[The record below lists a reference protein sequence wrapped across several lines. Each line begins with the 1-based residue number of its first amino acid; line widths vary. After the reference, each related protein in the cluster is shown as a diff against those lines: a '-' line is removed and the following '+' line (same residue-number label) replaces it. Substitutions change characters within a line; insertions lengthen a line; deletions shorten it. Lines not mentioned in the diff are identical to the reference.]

1 MFDRRHFLIGTGALL
16 TASFVHRAT
25 AFSEKAS
32 RPLILPS
39 VRKPEETLYVYLQDY
54 EVNEDGDVKE
64 DDAMWRVSLGPDQ
77 PFAPPP
83 PTWREHLRSLGHPLE
98 ADDEIKR
105 ACRDYDLPVGD
116 LDNRLNGFGWEDRW
130 DNFAG
135 PQAKAFHLLKGLDFG
150 RSGSALGQAGQVIFQ
165 EFGGSPGNSYTWV
178 ELHDDLTVSLL
189 QARLIELNLP
199 INVAVG
205 TRD

>member
-1 MFDRRHFLIGTGALL
+1 MIDRRHFLIGAGALL
-16 TASFVHRAT
+16 TASFVRRAS
-25 AFSEKAS
+25 AFSQKAGE
-32 RPLILPS
+32 PLILPS
-39 VRKPEETLYVYLQDY
+39 ARHPEETLYVYLQDY
-54 EVNEDGDVKE
+54 AFDENDEVAEY
-64 DDAMWRVSLGPDQ
+64 DAKWRVSLGPDQ

-98 ADDEIKR
+98 TDDEIER
-105 ACRDYDLPVGD
+105 ACRKYDLPVDD
-116 LDNRLNGFGWEDRW
+116 LNTRLNGFGWEDRW

-135 PQAKAFHLLKGLDFG
+135 PQAKAFHLLKSLDLG
-150 RSGSALGQAGQVIFQ
+150 HSGSALRQAGQIIFE

-189 QARLIELNLP
+189 QARLIELKLP
-199 INVAVG
+199 IDVAIG